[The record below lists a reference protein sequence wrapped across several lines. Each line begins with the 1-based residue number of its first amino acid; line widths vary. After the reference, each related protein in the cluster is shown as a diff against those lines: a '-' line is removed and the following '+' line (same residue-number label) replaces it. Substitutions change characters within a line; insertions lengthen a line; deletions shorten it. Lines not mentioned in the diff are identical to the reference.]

1 MCFSSQKS
9 SNDNII
15 LIICVD
21 AVTLFAPLVKTS
33 SRKTTL
39 VYDQNASWMRALQ
52 VLLHCKIYSHF
63 RVEFAL
69 DFQSPPPQFFQ
80 DDPLFCALKNCSHF
94 IFSRPTRIQS
104 HFQISHALDTLKLH
118 HFPCPARKTKKKS
131 SADKLWKSYS
141 T

>member
-1 MCFSSQKS
+1 
-9 SNDNII
+9 
-15 LIICVD
+15 
-21 AVTLFAPLVKTS
+21 
-33 SRKTTL
+33 
-39 VYDQNASWMRALQ
+39 MRALQ

-118 HFPCPARKTKKKS
+118 HFPCPARSTKKKEFRRQT
-131 SADKLWKSYS
+131 WKSYNS
-141 T
+141 PRIYINPATSNLRVLSISLPRPFGPQSLWKKSAGL